1 MIKFFNVCFYL
12 VGLSLFAQ
20 KQQPNIVLIMTDQ
33 HAFSALSVAGNQ
45 DVSTPNIDRIAN
57 QGTLFEKA
65 YVTFPLCTPS
75 RGSIFTGKMPHELGI
90 YSNENP
96 KIDKNDFKTGL
107 AQIMA
112 DNGYDC
118 VYGGKW
124 HVPELSMPNDIG
136 FRNIAD
142 SGDDGLAES
151 CVSYLNNAPS
161 KPFFMVASFLN
172 PHDICE
178 YARGQRLPNGEIEEL
193 PLHECPNLPIN
204 HAIGPYDAE
213 VLRMEQHLD
222 LKSYPTA
229 NYTAD
234 DWRKYLSAYYRLVEK
249 VDVEIGKILDALE
262 KNNLDKNTIVI
273 FTSDHGDGMSA
284 HHWNQKTVLFEESI
298 HVPLIV
304 KNPFN
309 KKSVMRSTA
318 LVSTG
323 LDLMP
328 TILNM
333 AQIEKPKE
341 LLGHSILPL
350 TQKENE
356 KSKHDFVVVETMFD
370 GANAMQ
376 TKGRALVTDRFK
388 YVIYEQG
395 KYREQLFDLQNDPFE
410 ITNLAMT
417 SKYKEQLE
425 SMRKALY
432 DWCVKTNDHIVM
444 RRLLKY

>member
-1 MIKFFNVCFYL
+1 MVKIFNIFLYL
-12 VGLSLFAQ
+12 VGFTLFAQ
-20 KQQPNIVLIMTDQ
+20 NQQPNVLLVMTDQ
-33 HAFSALSVAGNQ
+33 HTVSALSSAGNP
-45 DVSTPNIDRIAN
+45 DLSTPNIDRIAN
-57 QGTLFEKA
+57 QGTIFEKA

-90 YSNENP
+90 RSNENP
-96 KIDKNDFKTGL
+96 EIDKNDFKTGL
-107 AQIMA
+107 GQIMS

-124 HVPELSMPNDIG
+124 HVPEISMPNDIG

-151 CVSYLNNAPS
+151 CIEYLNDAPK
-161 KPFFMVASFLN
+161 KPFFMVASFVN

-193 PLHECPNLPIN
+193 PVHNCPNLPIN
-204 HAIGPYDAE
+204 HAIEPYDSE
-213 VLRMEQHLD
+213 VLRLEQQLD
-222 LKSYPTA
+222 LKTYPTA
-229 NYTAD
+229 NYTED
-234 DWRKYLSAYYRLVEK
+234 DWRQYLSAYYRLIEK
-249 VDVEIGKILDALE
+249 VDFEIGKILDALE
-262 KNNLDKNTIVI
+262 KNGLDKNTIVL

-309 KKSVMRSTA
+309 KKPVTRSTA
-318 LVSTG
+318 LVTIG

-333 AQIEKPKE
+333 AKVEVPSG
-341 LLGHSILPL
+341 LLGHSIVPL
-350 TQKENE
+350 TQNKNK
-356 KSKHDFVVVETMFD
+356 KSKHEFIVVETMFD
-370 GANAMQ
+370 GPNAMQ
-376 TKGRALVTDRFK
+376 TKGRALVTEKFK

-395 KYREQLFDLQNDPFE
+395 KYREQLFDLETDPFE
-410 ITNLAMT
+410 ITNLAT
-417 SKYKEQLE
+417 NSRHKEQLE
-425 SMRKALY
+425 NMRKELY

-444 RRLLKY
+444 KRLLIY